1 MTEGTH
7 LTCTANLVDANVG
20 NGKAINFSVTLKSPN
35 YVFSSRLNA
44 VGNCTV
50 SADGKTLTYSN
61 YSNFGSSLNV
71 KPIDLPVALPALSTD
86 ITNGA
91 VQTYTMPLSLPALP
105 APMQYGTVTYGTPA
119 FTAEPLSS
127 GESYDIT
134 ATVDE
139 NGVLSLEV
147 RGTSGS
153 KVGKIGTVTIPVTT
167 TNFNQFELTVDV
179 NAQPAPHTGYSD
191 QVKKQS
197 EEYEA
202 KKRGELPETGTFTD
216 VDEND
221 YFFDAVEWAAENGIT
236 GGVSAERFGAA
247 LDCSRAQTMTF
258 LWRAMGEPEPGSY
271 DPALTDVKRG
281 SYYYDAVL
289 WAMQEGITT
298 GAGKGLFAPD
308 KAVTRGQFVTFLY
321 RLSGEKSDAVHP
333 FTDVPAGSYYEP
345 AIAWAYS
352 KGITTGTSKAAF
364 SPDAPCTRAQI
375 ITFLYRY
382 FNQK

>member
-1 MTEGTH
+1 M
-7 LTCTANLVDANVG
+7 
-20 NGKAINFSVTLKSPN
+20 
-35 YVFSSRLNA
+35 
-44 VGNCTV
+44 
-50 SADGKTLTYSN
+50 
-61 YSNFGSSLNV
+61 
-71 KPIDLPVALPALSTD
+71 
-86 ITNGA
+86 
-91 VQTYTMPLSLPALP
+91 
-105 APMQYGTVTYGTPA
+105 
-119 FTAEPLSS
+119 
-127 GESYDIT
+127 
-134 ATVDE
+134 
-139 NGVLSLEV
+139 
-147 RGTSGS
+147 
-153 KVGKIGTVTIPVTT
+153 
-167 TNFNQFELTVDV
+167 DV

-236 GGVSAERFGAA
+236 GGVSAECFGAA

-289 WAMQEGITT
+289 WAMQEGVTT
-298 GAGKGLFAPD
+298 GMGKNLFAPD
-308 KAVTRGQFVTFLY
+308 ATVTRGQFVTFLY
-321 RLSGEKSDAVHP
+321 RLSGEKSDAAHP

-352 KGITTGTSKAAF
+352 KGITTGAGKWLFAPDKAVTRGQFVTFLYRLSGEKSDVLHPFTDVPAGSYYGPAIAWAYSKGITTGTSKTAF

>member
-1 MTEGTH
+1 M
-7 LTCTANLVDANVG
+7 
-20 NGKAINFSVTLKSPN
+20 
-35 YVFSSRLNA
+35 
-44 VGNCTV
+44 
-50 SADGKTLTYSN
+50 
-61 YSNFGSSLNV
+61 
-71 KPIDLPVALPALSTD
+71 
-86 ITNGA
+86 
-91 VQTYTMPLSLPALP
+91 
-105 APMQYGTVTYGTPA
+105 
-119 FTAEPLSS
+119 
-127 GESYDIT
+127 
-134 ATVDE
+134 
-139 NGVLSLEV
+139 
-147 RGTSGS
+147 
-153 KVGKIGTVTIPVTT
+153 
-167 TNFNQFELTVDV
+167 DV

-236 GGVSAERFGAA
+236 GGVSAECFGAA

-298 GAGKGLFAPD
+298 GAGKWLFAPD

-321 RLSGEKSDAVHP
+321 RLSGEKSDVLHP
-333 FTDVPAGSYYEP
+333 FTDVPAGSYYGP

-352 KGITTGTSKAAF
+352 KGITTGTSKTAF